1 MPTLPLPSPTTTRAV
16 KENRRPPLT
25 TLATRL
31 IATTRSSNCD
41 LGASSRLSRPR
52 SSRGGR
58 LPCPPGPRR
67 GAGAI
72 ELPPCV
78 SLEVQAALAGS
89 LGQRAHAAVVLEAA
103 AVEHHRGDA
112 GRPGP
117 LGQLGADP
125 RGGRQRA
132 PGAVVDEL
140 GVDLAVGAEH
150 GQPRPLRRASDP
162 AADAVVAPQAPFALR
177 SCCVHGS
184 IPHLAVL
191 PALRRTTSPA

>member
-16 KENRRPPLT
+16 KEKRRPPLT

-125 RGGRQRA
+125 RGGGLLVAVAAGRQRA
-132 PGAVVDEL
+132 G
-140 GVDLAVGAEH
+140 
-150 GQPRPLRRASDP
+150 RLRRASDP

-177 SCCVHGS
+177 SCSVHGS